1 MNERTNEWT
10 KEGINEWMHEWMNEL
25 TDLMNE
31 LLKGM
36 NEWMNESINQSMN
49 QWYESMNQWN
59 LPTSPSKSN
68 LNSPVL
74 KHVYVKSSFRYSPVH
89 FLSTTVAD
97 RGPRPRKQTL
107 LRDHGSHFTRK
118 NAGFRARESFQAWIH
133 SLQLHFLEA
142 LFNIF
147 LCISV
152 MLFDLPIQI
161 CGSEL
166 PDLLH
171 FPTTWWWWWWW
182 WWECCP
188 WQSSVTR
195 KFSDY
200 HHPFGNHY

>member
-1 MNERTNEWT
+1 MNERTDWLNEWII
-10 KEGINEWMHEWMNEL
+10 ER
-25 TDLMNE
+25 
-31 LLKGM
+31 

-68 LNSPVL
+68 LNSPVF

-118 NAGFRARESFQAWIH
+118 KRRVSRPRIFS
-133 SLQLHFLEA
+133 SLNSLPSVAFFEA

-182 WWECCP
+182 ECCP

-195 KFSDY
+195 KFS
-200 HHPFGNHY
+200 N